1 MRSGSPAW
9 CGRRSNAVADLPGAE
24 GIRSGADRIVTG
36 FAAAL
41 RAAGLAVPTG
51 TVVLFTRALAELGLA
66 DRDRVYWAGRA
77 TLVRRREDL
86 PVYDR
91 VFASYWDDRV
101 RPVPITVVE
110 TVPLVLATDDG
121 DAEPGAATD
130 DPGDGEVV
138 AVRYSSV
145 EILRRRDLSALSP
158 EEWVQARRL
167 ISALRVTAE
176 ERPTRRRKPSRRRS
190 GGDPDLRATMRRNVR
205 RGGAPIERAW
215 RVPGTRPRRLVFLLD
230 VSGSM
235 EPYARAL
242 TLFAHA
248 AVGSRR
254 VGGVEVFSMG
264 TRLTRVTRELAGRD
278 PDASLR
284 AVAGA
289 VDDWS
294 GGTRLGTSLQQF
306 NDRWGV
312 RGMARGAVVVVC
324 SDGWD
329 RGDPQVVAGEMARL
343 SRVARKV
350 VWVNPLKASPGYEP
364 LARGMAAALP
374 YVDQFVEGHAVMSLE
389 DLAKV
394 ISTAPRQREAV

>member
-1 MRSGSPAW
+1 MPQPDGMK
-9 CGRRSNAVADLPGAE
+9 
-24 GIRSGADRIVTG
+24 SGADRIVTG
-36 FAAAL
+36 FASAL

-51 TVVLFTRALAELGLA
+51 SVVLFTRALAAVGMA
-66 DRDRVYWAGRA
+66 DRQKVYWAGRA
-77 TLVRRREDL
+77 TLVRRREDTAA
-86 PVYDR
+86 YDR
-91 VFASYWDDRV
+91 VFSAFWDDRPAAMPAQV
-101 RPVPITVVE
+101 IE
-110 TVPLVLATDDG
+110 AVPLVLATDDDVEAGG
-121 DAEPGAATD
+121 DAEAA
-130 DPGDGEVV
+130 GDREVL

-145 EILRRRDLSALSP
+145 EILRRRDLSALTP
-158 EEWVQARRL
+158 DEWAEVRRL

-176 ERPTRRRKPSRRRS
+176 ERPTRRRRPSRRRS
-190 GGDPDLRATMRRNVR
+190 GGSPDLRATMRRNVR

-215 RVPGTRPRRLVFLLD
+215 RVPGSRPRRLVFLLD

-235 EPYARAL
+235 DPYARGLA
-242 TLFAHA
+242 LFAHA

-254 VGGVEVFSMG
+254 VGGVEVFAIG
-264 TRLTRVTRELAGRD
+264 TRLTRITRELGRRD
-278 PDASLR
+278 PDAALD
-284 AVAGA
+284 AVTHT

-294 GGTRLGTSLQQF
+294 GGTRLGASIQRF

-312 RGMARGAVVVVC
+312 RGMARGAVVVIC

-329 RGDPQVVAGEMARL
+329 RGEPEIVAAEMARL

-389 DLAKV
+389 NLAKV
-394 ISTAPRQREAV
+394 ISGPPRSKEAV

>member
-1 MRSGSPAW
+1 MSAP
-9 CGRRSNAVADLPGAE
+9 D

-36 FAAAL
+36 FASAL
-41 RAAGLAVPTG
+41 RGAGLAVPTG
-51 TVVLFTRALAELGLA
+51 TVVLFTRALAEVGLA
-66 DRDRVYWAGRA
+66 DRDKVYWAGRA

-86 PVYDR
+86 PVFDR
-91 VFASYWDDRV
+91 VFAAYWDDRPPPA
-101 RPVPITVVE
+101 PVTVLEAVS
-110 TVPLVLATDDG
+110 LVFATDDEG
-121 DAEPGAATD
+121 EEPDEGTEEREA
-130 DPGDGEVV
+130 GEVV

-145 EILRRRDLSALSP
+145 EILRRRDLSALTS
-158 EEWVQARRL
+158 EEWARARRL
-167 ISALRVTAE
+167 ISALRVAAE
-176 ERPTRRRKPSRRRS
+176 ERPTRRRRPSRRRS
-190 GGDPDLRATMRRNVR
+190 GGSPDLRATMRRNVR

-215 RVPGTRPRRLVFLLD
+215 RVPGSRPRRLVFLLD

-242 TLFAHA
+242 ALFAHA

-254 VGGVEVFSMG
+254 NGGVEVFSIG
-264 TRLTRVTRELAGRD
+264 TRLTRITRELGRRD
-278 PDASLR
+278 PDAALH
-284 AVAGA
+284 AVADA

-294 GGTRLGTSLQQF
+294 GGTRLGASIQQF

-312 RGMARGAVVVVC
+312 RGMARGAIVVIC

-329 RGDPQVVAGEMARL
+329 RGDPAVVSEEMARL

-350 VWVNPLKASPGYEP
+350 IWVNPLKASPGYEP

-389 DLAKV
+389 DLARA
-394 ISTAPRQREAV
+394 ISTTPRPKEAV